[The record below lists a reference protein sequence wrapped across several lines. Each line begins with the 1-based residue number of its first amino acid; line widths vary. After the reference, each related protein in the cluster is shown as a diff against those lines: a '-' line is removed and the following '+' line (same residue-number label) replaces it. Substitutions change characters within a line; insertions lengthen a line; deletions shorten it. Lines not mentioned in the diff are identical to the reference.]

1 MLEFVPVDFTVPG
14 TVPALMQPTGNTC
27 WATVATI
34 LTSWR
39 NATTLGRPDV
49 MQQADTNSG
58 GAFDF
63 AGLFSR
69 DQGLPAQVKPG
80 FLNALGMQSEPPS
93 DPTVNG
99 LAGLL
104 EASGPLWVTTNEG
117 TTQQFSI
124 HARVLTAI
132 AGDGSPDATFLTL
145 IDPADG
151 GVQSESVTD
160 FVTKLDQVAICDL
173 GAGADLRDSNRALLD
188 SF

>member
-1 MLEFVPVDFTVPG
+1 
-14 TVPALMQPTGNTC
+14 
-27 WATVATI
+27 
-34 LTSWR
+34 
-39 NATTLGRPDV
+39 
-49 MQQADTNSG
+49 
-58 GAFDF
+58 
-63 AGLFSR
+63 
-69 DQGLPAQVKPG
+69 
-80 FLNALGMQSEPPS
+80 MQSEPPS

-145 IDPADG
+145 IDLADG

-160 FVTKLDQVAICDL
+160 FVTKLDQVAISDL
-173 GAGADLRDSNRALLD
+173 GAGTDLRAQIVH
-188 SF
+188 F